1 MMNELRNLPN
11 IGKVAEKN
19 LIEAGIE
26 NPQKLTNLG
35 SKAAFVRIKS
45 SDPSAWINVL
55 YALEGAIQG
64 LKRHDLSDETKSD
77 LKAFY
82 KSL

>member
-1 MMNELRNLPN
+1 MNELRNLPN

-45 SDPSAWINVL
+45 SDPSA
-55 YALEGAIQG
+55 
-64 LKRHDLSDETKSD
+64 
-77 LKAFY
+77 
-82 KSL
+82 